1 MLNEKV
7 RIRLDQIDK
16 LRSLIP
22 SSAVSELD
30 EMGKR
35 VLDASLIDL
44 FNKARKGSI
53 NIQVIN
59 QFLLKFINPIP
70 NELLEEL
77 LEINQMALETK
88 SEGVAEA

>member
-1 MLNEKV
+1 MLNEKM

-30 EMGKR
+30 EMEKR
-35 VLDASLIDL
+35 ILDASIIDL
-44 FNKARKGSI
+44 FNKARKGAI

-70 NELLEEL
+70 IELLEEL
-77 LEINQMALETK
+77 LEINQRSLETK
-88 SEGVAEA
+88 SEVAEA